1 MFIQRYC
8 VYASPTEQA
17 QLAQVA
23 ERGTTTQKVARRA
36 RIVLMLA
43 QQASPMVVARTLHV
57 SRMTVRLWARRFV
70 AEGVPG
76 VLRDAT
82 RPGRR
87 PRLTLTK
94 VQAIVDATLTTRPPA
109 GTHWSSRAL
118 AEAQGVSDGTIRKI
132 WRQHGL
138 QPHRV
143 GQFKLSTD
151 PHFVEKLRD
160 VVGLYLN
167 PPAKAVV
174 FCVDE
179 KSGIQALDR
188 TRPVLPLRPG
198 VPERQTHD
206 YVRYGTT
213 TLYAA
218 LRVLDGVVIG
228 ECRRRHRSQEFVQFL
243 RRLERATPPDQPL
256 HLILDNLSAH
266 KSPQVR
272 RWLTRHPRVHFHF
285 VPTSSSWL
293 NLVER
298 WFAEITRTRLRRG
311 TFTSVPALERA
322 IHDYLTHY
330 NQHAKPFIWT
340 KDADT
345 ILEKVDGYPGRLK
358 MMLEVRDGVF
368 GVVKD
373 RRGQRGVGL
382 PFGKYF
388 DEVVKGAG
396 PARGDYRYRHR
407 IGHLGGERAV
417 EAALGAVTVDRR
429 QKDLAGPAAGGLARP
444 LHGVPFCRLLSAAH
458 IDLKTVARPFGI
470 DGHDD
475 GLTSVSARE
484 RRDQ

>member
-1 MFIQRYC
+1 MFLQRYC
-8 VYASPTEQA
+8 VYASATEHA

-43 QQASPMVVARTLHV
+43 QQVSPMVVARTLHV

-87 PRLTLTK
+87 PRLTLAK

-118 AEAQGVSDGTIRKI
+118 AEAQRVSDGTIRKI

-167 PPAKAVV
+167 PPANAVV

-228 ECRRRHRSQEFVQFL
+228 ECRHRSQEFVQFL
-243 RRLERATPPDQPL
+243 RRLDRARSAAAPDLGQPECPQESPGAALAHAPSPRALSLRAHQQLLAESGGTLVCGDHSHAAPSRHL
-256 HLILDNLSAH
+256 HQRAGARASDPRLLDSLQSARQAVYLDQGCRH
-266 KSPQVR
+266 
-272 RWLTRHPRVHFHF
+272 HPR
-285 VPTSSSWL
+285 
-293 NLVER
+293 E
-298 WFAEITRTRLRRG
+298 
-311 TFTSVPALERA
+311 
-322 IHDYLTHY
+322 
-330 NQHAKPFIWT
+330 
-340 KDADT
+340 
-345 ILEKVDGYPGRLK
+345 GRP
-358 MMLEVRDGVF
+358 V
-368 GVVKD
+368 
-373 RRGQRGVGL
+373 
-382 PFGKYF
+382 
-388 DEVVKGAG
+388 
-396 PARGDYRYRHR
+396 
-407 IGHLGGERAV
+407 
-417 EAALGAVTVDRR
+417 
-429 QKDLAGPAAGGLARP
+429 
-444 LHGVPFCRLLSAAH
+444 
-458 IDLKTVARPFGI
+458 
-470 DGHDD
+470 
-475 GLTSVSARE
+475 
-484 RRDQ
+484 